1 MCTCI
6 GYGIMVGLN
15 VGAGVAIGVTGCQWH
30 HDVCT
35 RIIQVGRWDRS
46 RRCRRL
52 DVEVHREVSSE
63 DGAVG
68 ISALIEVGEVFL
80 L

>member
-35 RIIQVGRWDRS
+35 STVSYKSGDGILVVG
-46 RRCRRL
+46 
-52 DVEVHREVSSE
+52 VEGLTLGFIVK
-63 DGAVG
+63 
-68 ISALIEVGEVFL
+68 
-80 L
+80 